1 EPADLHQPRD
11 PRPARRQPPRR
22 NHHRRR
28 RRADLPDHLLPVPG
42 HRPRRAAVRPARD
55 GQHLHPHH
63 EPHLRRAGNALGGD
77 GGRGGGA
84 GGGLRAGG
92 QRLLRDEPV
101 RGGRQRRV
109 LHGPLRRHLE
119 PLRQHAEAVRR
130 RDALRGPGR
139 PRELPPRDRRAHPL
153 LLRGNAAQPEA
164 PGLPDRRSGE
174 DRPRTRRAAHH
185 GQHGGAGDVP
195 SARPRRGGGDVLHHQ
210 VDRRPR
216 HGHRRR
222 GDRWRQLRLGQV
234 GRPLPHAE
242 QARPELPR
250 RGVDGSGEAARPRG
264 LRPADAHLPAA
275 RPRRADGAVQRL
287 PRHPRPR
294 NPAAADG
301 AAQRQRH
308 PRRRLARR
316 AGRRDQGDPPE
327 PDGRRGAAPRRRLPA
342 RRPRQPHGHR
352 AGRRRR
358 GRGALHR
365 RVEAVLPRRQHRRRA
380 LPGHPPGHHHPQPA
394 LAGGPG
400 AVGRD
405 AGLRAAVHRH
415 RARGRHPG
423 GPGAGAGRRRVAA
436 AGEGGGV

>member
-1 EPADLHQPRD
+1 EPADLHEPRN

-22 NHHRRR
+22 DHHRRR

-42 HRPRRAAVRPARD
+42 HRPRGPAVRVAGD

-63 EPHLRRAGNALGGD
+63 EPHLRRAGNAPRGD
-77 GGRGGGA
+77 GRRRGGV

-119 PLRQHAEAVRR
+119 PLRQYVEAVRR

-139 PRELPPRDRRAHPL
+139 PGELPPRDRRAHPL
-153 LLRGNAAQPEA
+153 LLRRNAAQPEA
-164 PGLPDRRSGE
+164 PSLPDRGSGQ

-195 SARPRRGGGDVLHHQ
+195 PARPRRRGGDVLHHQ

-216 HGHRRR
+216 HRHRRR
-222 GDRWRQLRLGQV
+222 GCGRRQLRLGQV
-234 GRPLPHAE
+234 GRPLPDLE

-250 RGVDGSGEAARPRG
+250 RGVDGGREAARPRG

-275 RPRRADGAVQRL
+275 RPRRPDGALQRL
-287 PRHPRPR
+287 PRHPRAG
-294 NPAAADG
+294 NPAAAHG

-308 PRRRLARR
+308 PRRRVARR
-316 AGRRDQGDPPE
+316 AGGREQGDPPE
-327 PDGRRGAAPRRRLPA
+327 PDGRRSAAARRRLPA
-342 RRPRQPHGHR
+342 RRPRQPDRRR

-380 LPGHPPGHHHPQPA
+380 LLGDPPGHHHPQPA

-405 AGLRAAVHRH
+405 AGLRAPFDRH

-423 GPGAGAGRRRVAA
+423 RPGAGADGGGFRS
-436 AGEGGGV
+436 AGKGGGV